1 MPSSPILQAGP
12 KTVGLSPSMSS
23 LNLYAGA
30 GFGQHHFERSSSR
43 SEDLCRSIHSI
54 CSGSSSQ
61 PRATS
66 SNAPFMDGPIVC
78 VARFL
83 ASAAFCRYSSERDD
97 MQGKHWKDDAV
108 PQNSPNLATS
118 AALVSWLFAP
128 GIYGANDK
136 SRPVAWPW
144 RVGAPG

>member
-54 CSGSSSQ
+54 CSASSSQ

-66 SNAPFMDGPIVC
+66 SNAPFMDGLIVC
-78 VARFL
+78 AARFL
-83 ASAAFCRYSSERDD
+83 ASAAFCRYSSDRND
-97 MQGKHWKDDAV
+97 MQGEHWKDDSV
-108 PQNSPNLATS
+108 PQIHQTLRQGRPWSVGYYACT
-118 AALVSWLFAP
+118 
-128 GIYGANDK
+128 YGADDK

-144 RVGAPG
+144 RVGALG